1 MNLKNLKNI
10 KKGFKELT
18 PLQLSLGKV
27 WGYIGMVVGIIMACF
42 TMFLN
47 KSWGLGIFLAF
58 LAWFQL
64 MGLIGEIKA
73 YQGLKEMGDFN
84 NEEVDNS
91 LLDY

>member
-10 KKGFKELT
+10 KRGFKELT

-27 WGYIGMVVGIIMACF
+27 WGYIGMIVGIVMACVV
-42 TMFLN
+42 MFQN

-58 LAWFQL
+58 LAWLQL
-64 MGLIGEIKA
+64 MSLIGE
-73 YQGLKEMGDFN
+73 YQSYKGLKEMEDIN